1 MHRHKLL
8 LSLLI
13 AATRPASADDLRFSV
28 NAEKPAGT
36 LPTWYEP
43 SAFIGWT
50 SPQMLREFSDDA
62 KTTHGLFVGSTHLY
76 LGPSTSLEDYRRR
89 LEGSSLADAAAA
101 VAERGAVFLVQ
112 VHGMPRWIS
121 SSNVGATPPGC
132 EEEWPT
138 YQTVAPDPA
147 RWSEWESAVAATVR
161 YFSVDHGL
169 TSVWYQLWEEPD
181 APCFWTDTQ
190 SKYLET
196 WRHFVIGAR
205 SVDPQVKL
213 GGPEPV
219 GGPESI
225 KPGESTPLLQ
235 AFLEFS
241 KAQGLRPDFV
251 SYHLFGAPP
260 EAARVA
266 NRQVLALLEANGFSG
281 LPIVVG
287 SWNPLDACYED
298 NEKRDDPSWPSPPS
312 ANGCWQ
318 TDNEMGAAYS
328 LAFMSYL
335 AEGGA
340 PGYQAMYQLDDAALG
355 TDEFPHDWGARTNK
369 DKGGLRKAIY
379 HAQTLVGWL
388 PRTLVTSTLTSAN
401 RDASG
406 PVSGGPNP
414 PAGAIASYFPHVR
427 GLAAGSS
434 ERLSLLVWS
443 YVTSPGRQAV
453 QILHDL
459 GYTKADLSRWGGQ
472 AALQAF
478 AAGAVSADA
487 LTADPAEQS
496 DLERVRR
503 AYLRQRA
510 LVAEPNH
517 LELAINGLSSTT
529 GYCLSRFLIDAEH
542 NNAYASFLKG
552 GIGAASVDQALRALD
567 TQWLPDLASLP
578 NVELPPY
585 AVMLLE
591 LTPAQAGRAGACP
604 APEIPLPTP
613 SPAAEPSGCACDD
626 VGGPPAALGFLA
638 LLGLLRRR

>member
-1 MHRHKLL
+1 MREPILL
-8 LSLLI
+8 LTLLI
-13 AATRPASADDLRFSV
+13 LASRPAAAEDLRFSV
-28 NAEKPAGT
+28 NAAEPAGT

-50 SPQMLREFSDDA
+50 TPQMLRELGDDA
-62 KTTHGLFVGSTHLY
+62 KTTHGLFVASTHLY

-89 LEGSSLADAAAA
+89 LESSGLAATAAA
-101 VAERGAVFLVQ
+101 VAERGAQLLVQ

-121 SSNVGATPPGC
+121 SSNVSAKPPGC

-147 RWSEWESAVAATVR
+147 RWSEWEAAVAATVR

-169 TSVWYQLWEEPD
+169 RGVWFQLWEEPD

-190 SKYLET
+190 ASYLET

-205 SVDPQVKL
+205 SVDPEVKL
-213 GGPEPV
+213 GGPEPA
-219 GGPESI
+219 GGPGSI

-260 EAARVA
+260 EAARAA
-266 NRQVLALLEANGFSG
+266 NRQVLALLEANGFAG

-298 NEKRDDPSWPSPPS
+298 NEKQDDPSWPSPPS
-312 ANGCWQ
+312 PNGCWQ

-335 AEGGA
+335 AGDGA
-340 PGYQAMYQLDDAALG
+340 AGYQAMYQLDDAALG
-355 TDEFPHDWGARTNK
+355 PDEFPHDWGARTNK

-379 HAQTLVGWL
+379 HAQTLVGRL
-388 PRTLVTSTLTSAN
+388 PRTLVTSTLTA
-401 RDASG
+401 DH
-406 PVSGGPNP
+406 
-414 PAGAIASYFPHVR
+414 ASYFPHVW
-427 GLAAGSS
+427 GLAGGSS
-434 ERLSLLVWS
+434 ARLSLLLWS

-459 GYTKADLSRWGGQ
+459 GYGKAELARWGGQ
-472 AALQAF
+472 AQLEAF
-478 AAGAVSADA
+478 AAGAVSAGA
-487 LTADPAEQS
+487 LTADPIEQA
-496 DLERVRR
+496 DLERVKG

-510 LVAEPNH
+510 LVTEANH
-517 LELAINGLSSTT
+517 LEVSITGLSSTT

-542 NNAYASFLKG
+542 NNAYASYLKG
-552 GIGAASVDQALRALD
+552 GIGAASADQTLRALD
-567 TQWLPDLASLP
+567 TQWLPDLSSLP
-578 NVELPPY
+578 DVELAPY

-591 LTPAQAGRAGACP
+591 LTPAPADRAGDCP
-604 APEIPLPTP
+604 APEIPQPTP
-613 SPAAEPSGCACDD
+613 APTPAGCACDD
-626 VGGPPAALGFLA
+626 VGGPPALGLLA
-638 LLGLLRRR
+638 LLGLLRRRSAASAKAS